1 MLTTIH
7 IETNKMDIRIDYI
20 IARILS
26 GESSAEDIFYLSE
39 WLNENE
45 KHKEEFCRLKGY
57 WDAEV
62 TFNHSIFPSLSAEKL
77 QREIN
82 IRTIRQKKK
91 RLWRQILS
99 FAAAAVFLL
108 LLTVSYFHYT
118 DKSVSTYYTY
128 LTDEQKSAFL
138 LDDGTRITLNKNSRL
153 TYSDDFG
160 KEKRSVRLQGEAY
173 FEVAKDSLKPFR
185 VEMDGASI
193 TVLGTHFSVKA
204 AKGTDEITATLVEG
218 SIRFDGAKQHIT
230 MLPNQQLTF
239 KRSTNLIDIKQIDT
253 EITTAWKDGLLKYK
267 SVPFT
272 RLMCE
277 LEQAYQ
283 VTIRIENKKLMNE
296 SVTVSGT
303 FSKEQSM
310 EQILKVIARSLP
322 IRWSNSNGVYT
333 IK

>member
-1 MLTTIH
+1 
-7 IETNKMDIRIDYI
+7 MDTRIDYI

-26 GESSAEDIFYLSE
+26 GESSAEDIFHLSE

-45 KHKEEFCRLKGY
+45 KHKEEFCRLKNY

-62 TFNHSIFPSLSAEKL
+62 TFNHSIVPSLSAEKL
-77 QREIN
+77 QCEIN
-82 IRTIRQKKK
+82 MRTVRQKKK
-91 RLWRQILS
+91 RLWRQLFS

-108 LLTVSYFHYT
+108 LLAVSYFHYT
-118 DKSVSTYYTY
+118 DKPASTYYTY
-128 LTDEQKSAFL
+128 LTDEQKSTIL
-138 LDDGTRITLNKNSRL
+138 LDDGTRVTLNENSRL
-153 TYSDDFG
+153 TYSDNFG
-160 KEKRSVRLQGEAY
+160 KEKRRVRLQGEAY

-204 AKGTDEITATLVEG
+204 VKETDEITATLVEG

-239 KRSTNLIDIKQIDT
+239 KCSTNLIDIKQIDT
-253 EITTAWKDGLLKYK
+253 EISTAWKDGLLKYK

-272 RLMCE
+272 QLMRE

-303 FSKEQSM
+303 FSKEQSI

-322 IRWSNSNGVYT
+322 IRWNNSNGVYT